1 MKITSPKKYY
11 TATEK
16 RYRKM
21 QWQVLLTLLISFTA
35 FVLFLLIK

>member
-1 MKITSPKKYY
+1 MKKYY

-21 QWQVLLTLLISFTA
+21 QWQVLFTLLSVFFL
-35 FVLFLLIK
+35 FVSLLLLKWL